1 MKVGTWS
8 VAFTIAV
15 CNPQIDFTELP
26 QQNQIEI
33 LSDLVHGITN
43 GELVEH
49 DETQFIKALSYL
61 KNHLRRKQYA

>member
-8 VAFTIAV
+8 AAFTITV
-15 CNPQIDFTELP
+15 GNLQIDFTELP

-49 DETQFIKALSYL
+49 EETQFIKAVS
-61 KNHLRRKQYA
+61 